1 MIEYKIEKPKSEKLT
16 TDRIIFL
23 KENMYEIF
31 YKNNLSKYS
40 NEKYYSWDKIKFQ
53 QLPPELQNNEELFY
67 IIKYFRI
74 FINSN
79 IITPILDKELKPF
92 SLWKPNFLDELL
104 HNLDLS
110 LWWKFLWIDFNET
123 ERKTFLQNW
132 ITEEA
137 ISSSQLEW
145 ALTSSKVAK
154 DMIKKLRK
162 PISNDE
168 KMILNNYHAMQF
180 VNDKEFLKD
189 DLSLKSL
196 IELQS
201 ILTKDTLEEKNQEW
215 RLRKNSDEIIIQNWE
230 WTKILHTPP
239 EEKILKQEL
248 KKLIN
253 YANDEDWN
261 FTHPFIKATILHFWI
276 WYLHP
281 FCDWNWRTAR
291 IIFYWYLLK
300 KWYWGFSYIP
310 ISKMI
315 KESRTQ
321 YKNAYLYSEQD
332 GNDLTYF
339 LVYIANKTKLAFIE
353 FERYVEEKKNKQKNI
368 FSELNYLQLNDRQN
382 KLIAYFL
389 ENPKNYTNNSIHKN
403 YYWIAIDTAKRDL
416 EKLLEKWFLS
426 KSKQWKYVN
435 YFPVSNL
442 SELI

>member
-1 MIEYKIEKPKSEKLT
+1 M
-16 TDRIIFL
+16 F
-23 KENMYEIF
+23 EIF
-31 YKNNLSKYS
+31 NKYNLWKFS
-40 NEKYYSWDKIKFQ
+40 NEKYYFWDKIKFQ
-53 QLPPELQNNEELFY
+53 ELPKELKNHEELWY
-67 IIKYFRI
+67 IIKYFRFWTQTI
-74 FINSN
+74 IKDKNWKSFFI
-79 IITPILDKELKPF
+79 
-92 SLWKPNFLDELL
+92 WKPNFLEELL

-123 ERKTFLQNW
+123 EKRFFLQNG

-154 DMIKKLRK
+154 DMINKWRK
-162 PISNDE
+162 AIWKDE
-168 KMILNNYHAMQF
+168 KMILNNYYAMQF
-180 VNDKEFLKD
+180 VNDKEFLKQ
-189 DLSLKSL
+189 DLSLENL

-201 ILTKDTLEEKNQEW
+201 ILTKWTLEKKDQEW
-215 RLRKNSDEIIIQNWE
+215 RLRNNNDKIIIQNSE

-239 EEKILKQEL
+239 EEKILKKEL
-248 KKLIN
+248 KKLLD
-253 YANDEDWN
+253 YANDKDKT
-261 FTHPFIKATILHFWI
+261 FTHPFIKAILLHFWI

-310 ISKMI
+310 ISKLI
-315 KESRTQ
+315 KESRIQ

-339 LVYIANKTKLAFIE
+339 LVYIASKTKLAFNE
-353 FERYVEEKKNKQKNI
+353 FEKYTKKIKKKQKNI
-368 FSELNYLQLNDRQN
+368 FVELNYLWFNDRQN

-389 ENPKNYTNNSIHKN
+389 ENPKDYTNNSIHKN
-403 YYWIAIDTAKRDL
+403 YYQISTNTSKNDL
-416 EKLLEKWFLS
+416 EKLLEKWFLT
-426 KSKQWKYVN
+426 KEKQWKYVN

-442 SELI
+442 SELIKK